1 MDLEVVVEALRYLIF
16 LFSQSLPLTYFFIF
30 NPVTLLSIVK
40 MISDC

>member
-30 NPVTLLSIVK
+30 NPSDSIVNCK
-40 MISDC
+40 NDI